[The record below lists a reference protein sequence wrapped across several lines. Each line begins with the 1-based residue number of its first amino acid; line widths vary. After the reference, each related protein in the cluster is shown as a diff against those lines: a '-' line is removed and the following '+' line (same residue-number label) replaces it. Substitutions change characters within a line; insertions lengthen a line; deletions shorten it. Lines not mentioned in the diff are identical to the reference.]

1 MASRRSNEIDLNGLS
16 EKEAIEKLEKEI
28 KSLKRSIFSSQ
39 LGLNEYCNRQDVGR
53 EEKEQQLKAKLERAK
68 KKIASY
74 YDLQEKLK
82 NITLEGNSTP
92 I

>member
-53 EEKEQQLKAKLERAK
+53 E
-68 KKIASY
+68 
-74 YDLQEKLK
+74 
-82 NITLEGNSTP
+82 
-92 I
+92 